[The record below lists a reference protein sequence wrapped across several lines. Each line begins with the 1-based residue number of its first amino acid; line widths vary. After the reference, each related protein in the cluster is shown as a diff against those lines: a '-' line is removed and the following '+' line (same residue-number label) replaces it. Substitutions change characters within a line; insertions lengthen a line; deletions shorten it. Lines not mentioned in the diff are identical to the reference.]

1 MLVVVR
7 LTCDME
13 RCSVLFLPCTLCG
26 SETLVPWVPVLTS
39 ESEFSVL
46 MDTSLWL
53 LHPPWL
59 EKENKTKNK
68 ANKRL
73 GTVLG
78 QKGTSVLRP
87 SGTNWFMQRS
97 NY

>member
-1 MLVVVR
+1 M
-7 LTCDME
+7 
-13 RCSVLFLPCTLCG
+13 
-26 SETLVPWVPVLTS
+26 PVLTS

-59 EKENKTKNK
+59 EKKNKTKNK

-73 GTVLG
+73 RTGTVLG

-87 SGTNWFMQRS
+87 SRGTNWFMQRS